1 MTPEGW
7 TEEAVREASVV
18 VAEFPGLADL
28 RGEPVRFAV
37 RHHPQPDTQQETQQD
52 TQQETQPGTQQDTQ
66 QGTWLVELGPHLLGI
81 ARPADVRALAEGIL
95 DVLERGSGEPD
106 FTLYDDGYAEAQMTV
121 GYDGDELYFT
131 AAVAFDPARDFVGS
145 SPSGEPLYRNPFGT
159 AYLEF
164 RDVTPADPALL
175 TRCAYA
181 LLAVLAAGPDDDRNT
196 MTSVS

>member
-1 MTPEGW
+1 MTPGGR
-7 TEEAVREASVV
+7 TERAVRDASVV

-37 RHHPQPDTQQETQQD
+37 RHHSPQ
-52 TQQETQPGTQQDTQ
+52 GTQ
-66 QGTWLVELGPHLLGI
+66 QGTWLIELGPHLLGI
-81 ARPADVRALAEGIL
+81 ARPVDVRALAEGIL
-95 DVLERGSGEPD
+95 DTLERGSGEPD

-131 AAVAFDPARDFVGS
+131 VGVAFDPARDLVGR
-145 SPSGEPLYRNPFGT
+145 SPSGEPLYRNPYGT

-164 RDVTPADPALL
+164 RDVAPADPALL

-181 LLAVLAAGPDDDRNT
+181 LLAALDAGPDDDRNT
-196 MTSVS
+196 TTSVS

>member
-1 MTPEGW
+1 MTSPEGR
-7 TEEAVREASVV
+7 TAKAVRDASVV

-37 RHHPQPDTQQETQQD
+37 RHHPPQGTRQDSQQHTQH
-52 TQQETQPGTQQDTQ
+52 
-66 QGTWLVELGPHLLGI
+66 GTWLIELGPHLLGI

-95 DVLERGSGEPD
+95 DTLERGSGEPD

-131 AAVAFDPARDFVGS
+131 AGVAFDPAQDFVGR
-145 SPSGEPLYRNPFGT
+145 SPSGEPLYRNSFGT

-164 RDVTPADPALL
+164 QDVAPADPALL
-175 TRCAYA
+175 RRCAYA
-181 LLAVLAAGPDDDRNT
+181 LLAALDGPDGDSDATTRASRGPDP
-196 MTSVS
+196 TSAM